1 MAFGSGGGLL
11 QKLNRDTQKCAF
23 KCAMAVVDGEERE
36 VFKDPITDP
45 GKKTVIRLYV
55 PGGEEEL
62 AKWLAAIERCC
73 QGVMGSPSPPPFA
86 ATPVAVF

>member
-1 MAFGSGGGLL
+1 MRASISETLDATTTLSKGPHGI
-11 QKLNRDTQKCAF
+11 K
-23 KCAMAVVDGEERE
+23 
-36 VFKDPITDP
+36 ITDP

-62 AKWLAAIERCC
+62 VKWLAAIERCC
-73 QGVMGSPSPPPFA
+73 QGVRGSPSPPPFA